1 MLGQVR
7 SCALVGVDAVAVE
20 VEVMAIPGEKPSFQI
35 VGLGD
40 SAVREAKG
48 RVVSALKR
56 SGCHAPEVIFVNLA
70 PAEIKK
76 EGSAFDLPMALGVA
90 ISGRRIKPQRSR
102 ETFYFGELSLDGSV
116 RAVRGVVALAIS
128 ALEHG
133 ADTVVVPLV
142 NVAEASLVRGLRVFG
157 VRTLTE
163 ALQIAE
169 GFTENLEAAHIK
181 VPNLSELPVNTES
194 LAQVRGQVVAKRA
207 MMLAA
212 AGGHNLIFIGPPG
225 CGKSMLAQRFANL
238 LPRLN
243 EQEQFEAVKIHSI
256 AGLSVSALLAGRRP
270 FRNPHHIVSDVG
282 LIGGGSS
289 PRPGEISL
297 AHRGVLFLDEFP
309 EYRRSALEA
318 LRTPLETGEVR
329 ISRAKA
335 STLLPARFQLL
346 AAMNPCPCGRLGSKQ
361 RCICSESMLQ
371 SYLRKLSQPILERID
386 IQVELEEVSFAEMTE
401 PRSSSNVSD
410 EQLQS
415 QVQEMM
421 ELQHTRQGVLNSRLE
436 GERLLS
442 SEQLAAAA
450 MKLLEET
457 AKRNLVSARSFV
469 RILRIARTIA
479 DVEGSAQILDR
490 HVAEAIGFRLLDRR
504 TQKTIM
510 GMSKAQ

>member
-1 MLGQVR
+1 VLGQVR

-20 VEVMAIPGEKPSFQI
+20 VEVMAIVGDKPSFQI

-56 SGCHAPEVIFVNLA
+56 SGCQPPEVIFVNLA
-70 PAEIKK
+70 PAEVKK

-90 ISGRRIKPQRSR
+90 ISGRRIKAQRGRS
-102 ETFYFGELSLDGSV
+102 TFYFGELSLDGSV

-128 ALEHG
+128 ALENG
-133 ADTVVVPLV
+133 ADTVVVPMI
-142 NVAEASLVRGLRVFG
+142 NVAEAALVRGLRVIG

-163 ALQIAE
+163 ALQVAE
-169 GFTENLEAAHIK
+169 GNIENVTHAPA
-181 VPNLSELPVNTES
+181 VLPLPSTSPANVES
-194 LAQVRGQVVAKRA
+194 LAQVRGQLIAKRA
-207 MMLAA
+207 MLLAA

-238 LPRLN
+238 LPQLN

-256 AGLSVSALLAGRRP
+256 AGLSVNTLLAGRRP
-270 FRNPHHIVSDVG
+270 FRNPHHVVSDVG

-361 RCICSESMLQ
+361 RCICSDSMLQ
-371 SYLRKLSQPILERID
+371 GYLRKLSQPILERID
-386 IQVELEEVSFAEMTE
+386 IQVELEEVSFAEMTD
-401 PRSSSNVSD
+401 RSTIGDLSD
-410 EQLQS
+410 EHLQS
-415 QVQEMM
+415 KVQQMM
-421 ELQHTRQGVLNSRLE
+421 ELQHMRQGALNCRLE
-436 GERLLS
+436 GETLMS
-442 SEQLAAAA
+442 SEQLAAQA

-457 AKRNLVSARSFV
+457 AKRNLISARSFI

-479 DVEGSAQILDR
+479 DLDGTAQILDR

-504 TQKTIM
+504 TQRTIS
-510 GMSKAQ
+510 GLANS